1 MPFPLAARERQGPRA
16 GAPARRFAGLERDVV
31 VHVVEAG
38 GRLRR
43 LASRRARRR
52 GTARFAML
60 VGTRAAHPFAAAEH
74 LHLLGDD
81 LGGVVVLAFLV
92 LPLARLQ
99 AALDV
104 HRAPFLEVLTSDLGQ
119 SVVEDDAMP
128 LGFLLLLAAVAVL
141 PVAGGGDAD
150 VADRCAAGRVAHL
163 GVAAEVADDDD
174 LVDRCHGASWCGGHA
189 RALTRW
195 RS

>member
-1 MPFPLAARERQGPRA
+1 MVAPPLASAPGASERN
-16 GAPARRFAGLERDVV
+16 VV

-38 GRLRR
+38 RGFRCR
-43 LASRRARRR
+43 LARGRPRRR
-52 GTARFAML
+52 GAAGLAVL
-60 VGTRAAHPFAAAEH
+60 VAAPGAHAFAAAQH

-99 AALDV
+99 APLDV
-104 HRAPFLEVLTSDLGQ
+104 HRAPFLQVLTSDLGEP
-119 SVVEDDAMP
+119 VVEDDAMP

-150 VADRCAAGRVAHL
+150 VADRCAA
-163 GVAAEVADDDD
+163 
-174 LVDRCHGASWCGGHA
+174 
-189 RALTRW
+189 
-195 RS
+195 